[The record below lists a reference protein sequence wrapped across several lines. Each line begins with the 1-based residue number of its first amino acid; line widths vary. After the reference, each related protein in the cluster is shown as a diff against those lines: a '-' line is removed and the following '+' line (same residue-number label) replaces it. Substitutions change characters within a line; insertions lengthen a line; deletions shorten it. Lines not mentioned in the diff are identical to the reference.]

1 MKIAISAES
10 SIDLT
15 PELLEKYDI
24 KTTPFGI
31 NFNNQFVE
39 DKFGISAEIFEFVE
53 KSKVLPKTSAIPPEQ
68 YKAHF
73 EKLLKE
79 YDAVIHFS
87 ISSQMS
93 SSYNNAKIIA
103 DEMEKVY
110 VVDSK
115 TLSTGIALLAIYAR
129 ELADE
134 GKKVD
139 EVYNMTLASVDRVQ
153 ASFIPES
160 LNYLHK
166 GGRCNAL
173 TLLGAN
179 LLKIK
184 PEIAVEDGRMGV
196 AKKYRGPMTKVIE
209 TYCDDIIAEY
219 PNTEKKYAFVTHSS
233 PMPEVE
239 KVLEDK
245 LKKAGFKTIY
255 NTLAG
260 GTVSSHCG
268 PRTIGVLFLN
278 K

>member
-15 PELLEKYDI
+15 QELLDKFDI

-31 NFNNQFVE
+31 NFNNKLVE
-39 DKFGISAEIFEFVE
+39 DRIGISSEIFEYVS
-53 KSKVLPKTSAIPPEQ
+53 KSKVLPKTSAVAPEQ
-68 YKAHF
+68 YKDHF
-73 EKLLKE
+73 DSLLKE
-79 YDAVIHFS
+79 YDAIIHFS
-87 ISSQMS
+87 ISSFMS
-93 SSYNNAKIIA
+93 SAFNNARIIA
-103 DEMEKVY
+103 NEMQNVY
-110 VVDSK
+110 VVDTK

-129 ELADE
+129 ELADS
-134 GKKVD
+134 GKSAD
-139 EVYNMTLASVDRVQ
+139 EIYQLVNARVENVQ

-184 PEIAVEDGRMGV
+184 PQISVKDGRMGV
-196 AKKYRGPMTKVIE
+196 DRKYRGQMTKVIT
-209 TYCDDIIAEY
+209 TYCDDVIAEY
-219 PNTEKKYAFVTHSS
+219 PNADKKYAFVTHSS

-239 KVLEDK
+239 QILESK
-245 LKKAGFKTIY
+245 LKNAGFETVF
-255 NTLAG
+255 NTTAG
-260 GTVSSHCG
+260 GTICSHCG
-268 PRTIGVLFLN
+268 PATIGVLFLN